1 VVYLEFG
8 LSAFIQLHSVSLSS
22 AYLTFNSA
30 LAALVVVS
38 FTQVLVGVSPFLLGG
53 FVIYNRKALVS
64 PAQAR
69 RMEKWKPLFN
79 EFIAEKGVSRLLF
92 YPLFF
97 LKRFIYLL
105 VLVFASEEPGL
116 QIYLT
121 LTCSLL
127 MLGYLSLCRP
137 FRCLISQIA
146 NVAAEVGTVLA
157 LLESSLYL
165 HPAVESSALDWCLVL
180 TVCVVV
186 GLLVAL
192 SVYAMAKNV
201 KAIAEIVES
210 PERQADACHLS
221 ENQPE
226 SEVSMDS
233 NPDEPRHKAVVLD

>member
-1 VVYLEFG
+1 ME
-8 LSAFIQLHSVSLSS
+8 AF
-22 AYLTFNSA
+22 Y
-30 LAALVVVS
+30 
-38 FTQVLVGVSPFLLGG
+38 
-53 FVIYNRKALVS
+53 
-64 PAQAR
+64 
-69 RMEKWKPLFN
+69 N
-79 EFIAEKGVSRLLF
+79 EFKPEKGVSRLLF

-105 VLVFASEEPGL
+105 LLVFASEKPDL

-121 LTCSLL
+121 LTCSLG

-137 FRCLISQIA
+137 FRSLISQIA
-146 NVAAEVGTVLA
+146 NVVAEVGTVLA

-165 HPAVESSALDWCLVL
+165 HPAVESSTLDWCLVL

-192 SVYAMAKNV
+192 SMYAMAKNV

-210 PERQADACHLS
+210 SPESQADACHLS

-233 NPDEPRHKAVVLD
+233 NPDEPRHKAVVID